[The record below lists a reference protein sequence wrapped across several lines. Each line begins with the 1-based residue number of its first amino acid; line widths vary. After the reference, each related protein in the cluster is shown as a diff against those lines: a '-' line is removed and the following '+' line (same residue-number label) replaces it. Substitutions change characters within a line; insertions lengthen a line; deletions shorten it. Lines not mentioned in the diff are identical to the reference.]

1 MSKNIYILFFCFVAF
16 VIFNLLMSLFCF
28 WGTLFLEMVGR
39 KKEWGWRERKRKRRV
54 DIWLLLSFPTHWS
67 ETESRDLVSL
77 KQGVHSCFQFNLLL
91 NCPLSCFSTGAG
103 SVPHTDL
110 GSDRLRGVKTSPTAR
125 PWMTTDLCNVLSEN
139 NYILPL
145 FDDQWSNTFIYHHF
159 MPHQTSCQP
168 LHGSSR
174 N

>member
-1 MSKNIYILFFCFVAF
+1 MGFCSVAF
-16 VIFNLLMSLFCF
+16 VNFNLVVSFFCF
-28 WGTLFLEMVGR
+28 WGALFLEMVGR
-39 KKEWGWRERKRKRRV
+39 KKSEGEEREKEREGWIS
-54 DIWLLLSFPTHWS
+54 DYFCLFPHTDQRLKV
-67 ETESRDLVSL
+67 ESLCPS

-110 GSDRLRGVKTSPTAR
+110 GSDRLRGVKTSLTAH
-125 PWMTTDLCNVLSEN
+125 PWMTTDLCNVLSEKK
-139 NYILPL
+139 YILPL
-145 FDDQWSNTFIYHHF
+145 FDDQWSNKFIYHHF